1 MFGRTTSGDNFR
13 CRRQK
18 RKTHTDRRRQR
29 NKSRPVEVFRN
40 EPSVQQP
47 AASLHPSPDPPAHH
61 CMATRKTPKFR
72 YIVLHVRPSRAH
84 RRKFDSEG
92 REVEPNFSDT
102 WKVNTGY
109 LHSSYKV
116 EARGQTDRLS
126 AAELEAAVTSAE
138 LSGLTQQ
145 VHRDGCLP
153 FWVGEEELVGMELNS
168 GDNIRLKTRGDGPF
182 IYNVAQ
188 LDGATSQVSNFAGG
202 NMVGSS
208 WTEKVMAVKRDQEE
222 RREEENQGVEE
233 DEWDD

>member
-1 MFGRTTSGDNFR
+1 MSRLYNNQPLLSIPVQTHQLTTAWQPEKHQKGSGVILEGVIE
-13 CRRQK
+13 
-18 RKTHTDRRRQR
+18 
-29 NKSRPVEVFRN
+29 SRSRHVIVDT
-40 EPSVQQP
+40 SQ
-47 AASLHPSPDPPAHH
+47 A
-61 CMATRKTPKFR
+61 KFR